1 MKHSRRLAN
10 SVVLV
15 VLLLFAS
22 TQNAHAY
29 VDPGTGSYIIQLII
43 AGLVG
48 VAFAVR
54 IYWGKIKALFSR
66 PSGNGQ
72 ETGDDKQ

>member
-1 MKHSRRLAN
+1 MKHSRHLAN

-48 VAFAVR
+48 AAFAVKV
-54 IYWGKIKALFSR
+54 YWGKIKALFSNR
-66 PSGNGQ
+66 SAKEQG
-72 ETGDDKQ
+72 TGDDNE